1 MGEGKD
7 GLHYITA
14 NFSIFSTYRFFTI
27 ILIFRSLTPVRDR
40 CLATSNCVV
49 KLLLLVVKLL
59 SRKLGLG
66 KNEGQV
72 IILAEENDLSLD
84 L

>member
-1 MGEGKD
+1 MGEE
-7 GLHYITA
+7 GLHCI
-14 NFSIFSTYRFFTI
+14 NCKFLQFFHIQVLHVVFIFK
-27 ILIFRSLTPVRDR
+27 SLTSIRAG
-40 CLATSNCVV
+40 CSATSNCLV

-66 KNEGQV
+66 KDERQA